1 MIIGVTVDTHNNL
14 KNIENIC
21 SLFNENRAD
30 LVVHTGDISL
40 PKSLLAFQD
49 LNCPL
54 IAVLGNN
61 DIQEKNRLE
70 LAAKD
75 FNCNIFEE
83 PHTLNISDKVISV
96 LHHPDLIDADM
107 IARIDIIL
115 HGHTHRFRLE
125 SKDGC
130 VIFNPGECA
139 GFMKGKNQIG
149 IFNLKKIQPKIIN
162 F

>member
-1 MIIGVTVDTHNNL
+1 MIIGVTGDTHNNL

-61 DIQEKNRLE
+61 DQVTIQYR
-70 LAAKD
+70 
-75 FNCNIFEE
+75 
-83 PHTLNISDKVISV
+83 
-96 LHHPDLIDADM
+96 
-107 IARIDIIL
+107 
-115 HGHTHRFRLE
+115 
-125 SKDGC
+125 
-130 VIFNPGECA
+130 
-139 GFMKGKNQIG
+139 
-149 IFNLKKIQPKIIN
+149 KKLSQLM
-162 F
+162 FS